1 MKHLHEIEVT
11 YKSVPSQQRIITS
24 SYQANE
30 LAHEIYELSNA
41 KIDLK
46 EYFFIIL
53 LNRSNKVIS
62 YYKLSEGGI
71 SGTIADIRLAF
82 STALKCVSTAMILVH
97 NHPSG
102 QLKPSD
108 ADVRLTK
115 QFIDAGKILD
125 ITILD
130 HIIVTSNNGYYSFA
144 DEGQI

>member
-30 LAHEIYELSNA
+30 LTHEIYELSNA

-53 LNRSNKVIS
+53 LNRRNKVIS

-108 ADVRLTK
+108 ADEKLTK

-125 ITILD
+125 ILILD

-144 DEGQI
+144 DEGKI

>member
-1 MKHLHEIEVT
+1 MKQLNEIEIS

-30 LAHEIYELSNA
+30 LAHEIYALSHAN
-41 KIDLK
+41 IDLK

-53 LNRSNKVIS
+53 LNRRNKVIS

-82 STALKCVSTAMILVH
+82 STALKCVSTGLILVH

-108 ADVRLTK
+108 ADIRLTK
-115 QFIDAGKILD
+115 QFTEAGKILD
-125 ITILD
+125 INILD
-130 HIIVTSNNGYYSFA
+130 HIIITSNDGYYSFA
-144 DEGQI
+144 DEGQL